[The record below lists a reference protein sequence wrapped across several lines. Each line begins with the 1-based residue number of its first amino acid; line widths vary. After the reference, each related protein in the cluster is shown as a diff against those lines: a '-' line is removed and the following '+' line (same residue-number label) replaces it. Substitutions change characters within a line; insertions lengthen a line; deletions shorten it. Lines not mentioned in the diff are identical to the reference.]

1 MHYLSALRHEERLV
15 TPEQL
20 TERVAL
26 FSERI
31 APLGV
36 DVHRVETVAEA
47 KSVIQTLAEAIGTE
61 IALISA
67 ELEAAYDAAFIETAE
82 GNSLKFDVAVDPAE
96 SRDAPLGVALA
107 KHAIAETGSVVLSE
121 PDLANRSVGL
131 LSLNL
136 VVIVPTCTLLASLDE
151 IAAFLRAQAKRPG
164 GAYSTLL
171 TGPSR
176 TADIEMSLTV
186 GVQGPGRVVVVFV
199 DEAPAGSGS

>member
-1 MHYLSALRHEERLV
+1 MHYVSGFRVAEHRV

-20 TERVAL
+20 TERIAL
-26 FSERI
+26 FGERV

-36 DVHRVETVAEA
+36 DVHRVETAAEA
-47 KSVIQTLAEAIGTE
+47 RSIIRTLVETVGAE

-67 ELEAAYDAAFIETAE
+67 ELEAAYSSAFVETATGDLRFE
-82 GNSLKFDVAVDPAE
+82 VAVDPAA
-96 SRDAPLGVALA
+96 SRDAPVGVALA
-107 KHAIAETGSVVLSE
+107 KRAIAETGSVVLSE
-121 PDLANRSVGL
+121 PDLVNRSVGL

-136 VVIVPTCTLLASLDE
+136 VVIIPTCALEPKLDD
-151 IAAFLRAQAKRPG
+151 IADYLRAQAKRPG
-164 GAYSTLL
+164 GAYTTLL

-199 DEAPAGSGS
+199 DEEPNEKA